1 MDGALHDPRFGYYA
15 RHVAIGRGGHFITN
29 PESLSPRYGQW
40 IAALAFRL
48 WRDLVARGHITEA
61 DPFPVVEFGA
71 GNGRLA
77 RDVLDAVRRLW
88 PAFAARLAYRVYETS
103 ASLREKQ
110 KELLG
115 LDAIVAEGD
124 ARRPG
129 EVLARD
135 FPGGLRGVVF
145 TNEVPDA
152 FGVHKMVLK
161 PDGTALAALV
171 VPRVEPSLR
180 DAVDGDLARRIGD
193 ADASVRRTFGF
204 RGQPDDHYL
213 DGKTYADVM
222 AALMSLGDEKRRPLL
237 DALWFEEAYVPVS
250 ALPDLAAHL
259 AANADQYATA
269 LAAEDSGVVLYVNV
283 HAGRF
288 IREIGAALAAGFVV
302 TTDYGDTTWG
312 LVQGARR
319 GEFPFRVYGDQ
330 SDFLPRPNDP
340 YAAPGTQDMTADVN
354 FTDLAAAGEA
364 AGLKVVHFGHER
376 DLVGDDLPEVLRSA
390 EDQPAVAEFLG
401 NPVFKVLVLG
411 KGTGD
416 PLAGHFPMSPMP
428 LRAREQDVAKARR
441 EKVSAVARALR
452 TSGFVS

>member
-1 MDGALHDPRFGYYA
+1 
-15 RHVAIGRGGHFITN
+15 
-29 PESLSPRYGQW
+29 
-40 IAALAFRL
+40 
-48 WRDLVARGHITEA
+48 
-61 DPFPVVEFGA
+61 
-71 GNGRLA
+71 
-77 RDVLDAVRRLW
+77 
-88 PAFAARLAYRVYETS
+88 
-103 ASLREKQ
+103 
-110 KELLG
+110 
-115 LDAIVAEGD
+115 
-124 ARRPG
+124 
-129 EVLARD
+129 VLARD
-135 FPGGLRGVVF
+135 FPGGLKGVVF

-152 FGVHKMVLK
+152 FGVHKVVLK
-161 PDGTALAALV
+161 PDATALAALV
-171 VPRVEPSLR
+171 VPRAEASLR
-180 DAVDGDLARRIGD
+180 DAVDANLARRIGD
-193 ADASVRRTFGF
+193 ADASVRRTFGL
-204 RGQPDDHYL
+204 RGQPDDLYL
-213 DGKTYADVM
+213 DARTYADVM
-222 AALMSLGDEKRRPLL
+222 AALVAFGEEKRRPLL

-259 AANADQYATA
+259 AANAEQYATA

-288 IREIGAALAAGFVV
+288 VREIGAALAAGFVV
-302 TTDYGDTTWG
+302 TTDYGATTWD

-330 SDFLPRPNDP
+330 QDFMPRPNDP

-390 EDQPAVAEFLG
+390 DDQPAVAEFLG
-401 NPVFKVLVLG
+401 NPVFKVLLLG

-416 PLAGHFPMSPMP
+416 PLAGHFPIGPKP